1 MEPNTTFT
9 PQVEQPQPTQQQ
21 PAQPMQPVQPVPI
34 KKDNRILVKVLSG
47 LFILV
52 LVAGGVGAY
61 LWRDAQ
67 ANRQKTDDAAKIKTL
82 DDKIAAIEAITGPIT
97 QNVLDNLKESKPFLT
112 KQNNDVQ
119 RQNDL
124 SRLNTALASY
134 ESNNRGAIPSGMGV
148 AATTWTSFVNRYVK
162 VDGNSTFTDPS
173 GTEYIISDTA
183 ALPTTFNASNPVILI
198 TTDATCNGQSLTTG
212 QGSRKAAFQMRLE
225 NGSIACENN

>member
-9 PQVEQPQPTQQQ
+9 PQVEQPQPAQQQ
-21 PAQPMQPVQPVPI
+21 PAQPIQPVQPVPI
-34 KKDNRILVKVLSG
+34 KRDNRILIKVLYC

-82 DDKIAAIEAITGPIT
+82 NDKIASIEAITGPIT
-97 QNVLDNLKESKPFLT
+97 QNVLDRLKESKLFLI
-112 KQNNDVQ
+112 KQNDDVQ

-134 ESNNRGAIPSGMGV
+134 ESSNRGAIPSGIGA
-148 AATTWTSFVNRYVK
+148 AATTWTSFVNRYIK
-162 VDGNSTFTDPS
+162 VDGDTFSDPS
-173 GTEYIISDTA
+173 GTDYIISDTA

-198 TTDATCNGQSLTTG
+198 TTDATCNGQGLTTG